1 MSCLVERAGT
11 KKNCSTRICRSPVEI
26 PGCVLY
32 LCSYM
37 VLIHIAFLFEGKF
50 MAFVGD
56 PGRCQVSCEHIL
68 ACSGHTYSFSRT
80 KKYSEVELTN
90 RS

>member
-50 MAFVGD
+50 MALLETQAYVKY
-56 PGRCQVSCEHIL
+56 REHIL
-68 ACSGHTYSFSRT
+68 ACSGHTYSF
-80 KKYSEVELTN
+80 N
-90 RS
+90 